1 MIQLIPQEYRQEQ
14 QHSVNRRAVLPK
26 LVRPWS
32 VPMCGSHNSAFSKH
46 LPSNQGDKNSNI
58 SNLNKRGVDCV
69 GQTWMSQITRLFH
82 SQFANICA
90 TAGDSPI
97 RHMGSSGSSGP
108 NYGKSHGYPHCM
120 WKKTW
125 KNESN
130 WNHHP
135 HPPVTSWDVMGIPTS
150 AATFGSRDP
159 KSHQPH
165 VACVLR
171 WWADTSPKE
180 RAGDEAPA
188 WECYAYRAI

>member
-32 VPMCGSHNSAFSKH
+32 VPMCGSHNSAFSKN
-46 LPSNQGDKNSNI
+46 LPSNQGDKNSN
-58 SNLNKRGVDCV
+58 LNKRGVDSV

-97 RHMGSSGSSGP
+97 RHMGSSGP
-108 NYGKSHGYPHCM
+108 NYGKSMGIPTVCG
-120 WKKTW
+120 KTHEQTRAIEITIRIHQSR
-125 KNESN
+125 NG
-130 WNHHP
+130 
-135 HPPVTSWDVMGIPTS
+135 VMGIPTS
-150 AATFGSRDP
+150 AATFGSKDP

-188 WECYAYRAI
+188 